1 MSEESGGSS
10 RFPRIWIIVLVVIGI
25 IIVGDLNR
33 RMNDARRLERDAE
46 LLATEYAALATDT
59 ARLQTAVAMATS
71 DEVVER
77 WAHGDARLVRDGE
90 VLVVPVSPDDVI
102 PTPIPGETD
111 EKEASHPWEV
121 WLALLFGGSR
131 LDPP

>member
-1 MSEESGGSS
+1 MSEESGGS
-10 RFPRIWIIVLVVIGI
+10 RVPRIWIIVLVVIGI

-33 RMNDARRLERDAE
+33 RMNDARRLERDAA
-46 LLATEYAALATDT
+46 LLATEYAVLSTDT
-59 ARLQTAVAMATS
+59 AKLQTAVAMATS

-77 WAHGDARLVRDGE
+77 WAHGDARLVRDDE
-90 VLVVPVSPDDVI
+90 VLVVPISPDDVL
-102 PTPIPGETD
+102 PTPIPGEPD
-111 EKEASHPWEV
+111 EIEAANPLEV